1 MATAAKTGEPLAL
14 SPARR
19 RAWGRL
25 SAGHLVMIAAG
36 LVGMVLTLAA
46 LRDRPAGREVAVAAH
61 DIHAGDALVPTDLRL
76 VRVDADDDVL
86 ATVVRG
92 RDLGHVRGL
101 VATARIGAGELVPR
115 RGLRPQAA
123 PGGLRAMSIPIDPA
137 RAVGGR
143 LAAGD
148 RVDVVFAGR
157 EESSIIVADALV
169 LSVDARGRGGIGESA
184 SPFTVT
190 VAVDAR
196 QSELL
201 AAAIADGNL
210 SLTRTTGAEP
220 SVGTPAIPL
229 DRSGSPDAAGS

>member
-1 MATAAKTGEPLAL
+1 
-14 SPARR
+14 
-19 RAWGRL
+19 
-25 SAGHLVMIAAG
+25 MIAAG

-143 LAAGD
+143 LASGD

-157 EESSIIVADALV
+157 DESSIIVADALV

-210 SLTRTTGAEP
+210 SLTLDVSTKSLLQTFGPKMGGMLAKLQRHQQKQQPKLPPARTLTDLLKGALP
-220 SVGTPAIPL
+220 
-229 DRSGSPDAAGS
+229 